1 MYFSGT
7 RTRILVIKFYLRA
20 RLGCILH
27 EAAAADVIIGPTR
40 VFRLTELPKV
50 LLSKVLV
57 RKLLG
62 KTSLLQRCG
71 CKALLLVFV
80 LKINRNNLLY
90 S

>member
-27 EAAAADVIIGPTR
+27 EAAAADIIIGPTR

-62 KTSLLQRCG
+62 KTSHLQQCG
-71 CKALLLVFV
+71 CKAFVF
-80 LKINRNNLLY
+80 KRPIKTIY
-90 S
+90 IS